1 MTELA
6 NYITESGR
14 TPMFWSDVISQ
25 EPEVYHLLPKNLI
38 CLHWDYAS
46 NVSSERL
53 TRLANSG
60 AEHLYVC
67 PGVQGWNQLINKYH
81 EAYEN
86 ISRMARYGHECHAMG
101 LLNTDWAITATSIT
115 RTSPA
120 SA

>member
-1 MTELA
+1 MRITKNTKSQITSIKIKLA

-60 AEHLYVC
+60 AEHLYTLAVY
-67 PGVQGWNQLINKYH
+67 GLWVFINLWNGRRPNRKIH
-81 EAYEN
+81 
-86 ISRMARYGHECHAMG
+86 RR
-101 LLNTDWAITATSIT
+101 
-115 RTSPA
+115 
-120 SA
+120 

>member
-1 MTELA
+1 MQLFSSKYFNLCADETFDLGKGASRALAEEKGTTVIYTEFVTELA

-67 PGVQGWNQLINKYH
+67 PGVQLSLIH
-81 EAYEN
+81 
-86 ISRMARYGHECHAMG
+86 I
-101 LLNTDWAITATSIT
+101 
-115 RTSPA
+115 
-120 SA
+120 